1 MHFIVQMNW
10 QFLQNKEH
18 SYFIYIHTEKFYKD
32 AENAHI
38 ICADLGISKHDV
50 EVG

>member
-1 MHFIVQMNW
+1 MHFIVQMNR

-32 AENAHI
+32 AITKMHI
-38 ICADLGISKHDV
+38 LYVQI
-50 EVG
+50 

>member
-18 SYFIYIHTEKFYKD
+18 SYFIYIHTEKFTKMLKM
-32 AENAHI
+32 HI
-38 ICADLGISKHDV
+38 LYVQI
-50 EVG
+50 